1 MIDKIDTAALRA
13 LAEAA
18 EDGGLWYDPEHIV
31 HASECTAFS
40 EADAQFIP
48 ACSPATILALLDEL
62 GRLTAENAAQAQQI
76 AQYQA
81 NDARYR
87 WLRQGDNDE
96 RAMSGDCRG
105 LYLPRREFL
114 DAVIDREMAKDANAT
129 WAPVSAEQ
137 AAAIDSALG
146 IVRAAASG
154 AAQGDDHGK

>member
-1 MIDKIDTAALRA
+1 MTDKIDTKPEALR
-13 LAEAA
+13 LADEFENCISVVGAQRVAA
-18 EDGGLWYDPEHIV
+18 ELR
-31 HASECTAFS
+31 
-40 EADAQFIP
+40 
-48 ACSPATILALLDEL
+48 
-62 GRLTAENAAQAQQI
+62 RLHAENAAQAQQI
-76 AQYQA
+76 AQLGA
-81 NDARYR
+81 DAARYG

-146 IVRAAASG
+146 IARAAASG
-154 AAQGDDHGK
+154 ASQGDDHAD